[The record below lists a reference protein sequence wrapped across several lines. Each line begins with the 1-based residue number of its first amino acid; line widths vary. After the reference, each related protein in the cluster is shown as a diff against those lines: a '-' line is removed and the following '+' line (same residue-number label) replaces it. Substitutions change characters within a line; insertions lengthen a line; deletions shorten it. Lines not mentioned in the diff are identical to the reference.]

1 MLIHYWGCSLRKA
14 RVKGKAEWGN
24 KAGRANVRGVQA
36 SWPQLCSTR
45 SWLSGLAEARG
56 NYCNQNRSSA
66 GRKEEQLNSWFPP
79 VSCLSL
85 VAAPQGVTSTT
96 AQGCAPDRSRQSLR
110 KPGPLQGGLSLSS
123 GLPLAPLSVGG
134 CRAAGKPSLEPLRL
148 K

>member
-14 RVKGKAEWGN
+14 WVKGKAEWGN
-24 KAGRANVRGVQA
+24 KAGKANVRGVQA

-45 SWLSGLAEARG
+45 SWLSGLTGPEETTAFRTG
-56 NYCNQNRSSA
+56 PQG
-66 GRKEEQLNSWFPP
+66 GRKEKPHSWFPP

-96 AQGCAPDRSRQSLR
+96 AQGCAPDKSRQSLR
-110 KPGPLQGGLSLSS
+110 KPGPLQGGLSLSP

-134 CRAAGKPSLEPLRL
+134 CRAAGKPSLEPLWL